1 MKHNTDYH
9 DFTPILTEI
18 EERPPNPLGTMFL
31 WTIIALMG
39 VVLLG
44 LYLVKVDVV
53 VTARGK
59 IIPLGDVKVVQPLE
73 TGVVTAIHVKEGDFV
88 RKGAVLLEIDPSL
101 DKADL
106 EGKERNLKFSR
117 LAMERI
123 NAVLSGNGFS
133 PPRQEHSPDV
143 IAAQV
148 QQYRA
153 QKAVY
158 VSTLQEKEKEYRETQ
173 SALNTLTEEI
183 RKLRNLLSI
192 TVEDERRQKAL
203 VEIGALAENRYREKM
218 KERINLEREMDVK
231 TGQSEQ
237 AATKLGRIKDEI
249 ETFKNS
255 FRERLLSEFSTN
267 MQGKNVLEAEV
278 SNLKFR
284 QEKKYIVS
292 PVAGYVHQLPVKTI
306 GGVVTTA
313 QPVVSLVPEKTP
325 LIVNAMVFNKDIG
338 FVKEGDRAVIKV
350 DTFDFQKYGTLEGLV
365 ETISPYSLEQKQNE
379 NSPARAALTTPEN
392 NTETG
397 GYPVYVKMVSEILTT
412 RDGVEYRVKPGM
424 SVTAEINVGKRR
436 VIEFF
441 LFPIIRYLDEGL
453 KVR

>member
-1 MKHNTDYH
+1 MKGDYH
-9 DFTPILTEI
+9 DFKPILTEI
-18 EERPPNPLGTMFL
+18 EERPANPLGAIFL
-31 WTIIALMG
+31 WTIIAFM
-39 VVLLG
+39 VVVMLG

-53 VTARGK
+53 VSARGK

-73 TGVVTAIHVKEGDFV
+73 TGVVTGIHVKEGDFV
-88 RKGAVLLEIDPSL
+88 TKGAILLEIDPSI

-106 EGKERNLKFSR
+106 EGKEKNLKFSR

-133 PPRQEHSPDV
+133 PHRKNYPPDV
-143 IAAQV
+143 VATQV
-148 QQYRA
+148 RRYSA

-158 VSTLQEKEKEYRETQ
+158 TSTLQEKEKEYREAQ
-173 SALNTLTEEI
+173 SMLNTVTEEI
-183 RKLRNLLSI
+183 KKLRDLLGI

-203 VEIGALAENRYREKM
+203 VEIGAMAENRYREKM
-218 KERINLEREMDVK
+218 KERMNLEREIDVK
-231 TGQSEQ
+231 GGQLEQ
-237 AATKLGRIKDEI
+237 AATKLERIKDEI

-255 FRERLLSEFSTN
+255 FKEKLLSEFSTN

-278 SNLKFR
+278 SNLRFK

-292 PVAGYVHQLPVKTI
+292 PVSGYVNQLPVKTI

-313 QPVVSLVPEKTP
+313 QPVVSLVPENTP
-325 LIVNAMVFNKDIG
+325 LLVNALVFNKDIG
-338 FVKEGDRAVIKV
+338 FVKEGQSCVIKV
-350 DTFDFQKYGTLEGLV
+350 DTFDFQKYGTVEGLV
-365 ETISPYSLEQKQNE
+365 QTVSPFSLDEKGNE
-379 NSPARAALTTPEN
+379 RESQEGNKAGS
-392 NTETG
+392 
-397 GYPVYVKMVSEILTT
+397 YPVYVKMISEKLFTK
-412 RDGVEYRVKPGM
+412 DGTEYSLKPGM

-441 LFPIIRYLDEGL
+441 LFPIIKYLDEGL

>member
-1 MKHNTDYH
+1 VKHNADYH

-31 WTIIALMG
+31 WTIIALMV

-88 RKGAVLLEIDPSL
+88 AKGAVLLEIDPSL

-106 EGKERNLKFSR
+106 ESKERNLKFSR

-148 QQYRA
+148 EHYRA

-158 VSTLQEKEKEYRETQ
+158 LSTLREKEKEYRETQ

-192 TVEDERRQKAL
+192 TIEDERRQKAL

-218 KERINLEREMDVK
+218 KERMNLERETDVK

-237 AATKLGRIKDEI
+237 AATKLDRIKDEI

-379 NSPARAALTTPEN
+379 NSPARAAAATPEN

-397 GYPVYVKMVSEILTT
+397 GYPVYVKMVTEILTT
-412 RDGVEYRVKPGM
+412 RDGAEYRVKPGM

-436 VIEFF
+436 AIEFF

>member
-1 MKHNTDYH
+1 
-9 DFTPILTEI
+9 
-18 EERPPNPLGTMFL
+18 
-31 WTIIALMG
+31 
-39 VVLLG
+39 
-44 LYLVKVDVV
+44 
-53 VTARGK
+53 
-59 IIPLGDVKVVQPLE
+59 
-73 TGVVTAIHVKEGDFV
+73 
-88 RKGAVLLEIDPSL
+88 
-101 DKADL
+101 
-106 EGKERNLKFSR
+106 
-117 LAMERI
+117 
-123 NAVLSGNGFS
+123 
-133 PPRQEHSPDV
+133 
-143 IAAQV
+143 
-148 QQYRA
+148 
-153 QKAVY
+153 
-158 VSTLQEKEKEYRETQ
+158 
-173 SALNTLTEEI
+173 
-183 RKLRNLLSI
+183 LSI

-218 KERINLEREMDVK
+218 KERMNLERETDVK
-231 TGQSEQ
+231 RGQSEQ
-237 AATKLGRIKDEI
+237 AATKRDRIKDEI

-284 QEKKYIVS
+284 QEKRYIVS

-325 LIVNAMVFNKDIG
+325 LIVNATVFNKDIG
-338 FVKEGDRAVIKV
+338 FVKEGHRAVIKV

-365 ETISPYSLEQKQNE
+365 ETISPSSIEENKNAANTNADARDLEKRNE
-379 NSPARAALTTPEN
+379 S
-392 NTETG
+392 G

-412 RDGVEYRVKPGM
+412 RDGTEYRVKPGM

>member
-1 MKHNTDYH
+1 VKHNADYH

-18 EERPPNPLGTMFL
+18 EERPPNPLGTIFL
-31 WTIIALMG
+31 WTIIALLG
-39 VVLLG
+39 AVLLG

-73 TGVVTAIHVKEGDFV
+73 TGVVTGIHVKEGDFV
-88 RKGAVLLEIDPSL
+88 TKGAVLLEIDPSL

-133 PPRQEHSPDV
+133 PLREEHSPDV
-143 IAAQV
+143 IAVQV
-148 QQYRA
+148 QQYSA

-158 VSTLQEKEKEYRETQ
+158 ASTLREKEKEYRETQ
-173 SALNTLTEEI
+173 TALNSLNEEI

-203 VEIGALAENRYREKM
+203 VEVGALSENRYREKI
-218 KERINLEREMDVK
+218 KERIHLEREIDVK
-231 TGQSEQ
+231 AGQSDQ
-237 AATKLGRIKDEI
+237 VATKLGRIKDTI

-255 FRERLLSEFSTN
+255 FREKLLAEFSTN

-284 QEKKYIVS
+284 QGKKYIVS

-313 QPVVSLVPEKTP
+313 QPVVSLVPENTP
-325 LIVNAMVFNKDIG
+325 LIVSATVFNKDIG
-338 FVKEGDRAVIKV
+338 FVKEGHRTVIKV
-350 DTFDFQKYGTLEGLV
+350 DTFDFQKYGTIEGLV
-365 ETISPYSLEQKQNE
+365 ETISPYSLEE
-379 NSPARAALTTPEN
+379 RHRESLPARAASTAQEN
-392 NTETG
+392 NTGTG
-397 GYPVYVKMVSEILTT
+397 SYPVYVKMVSETLQT
-412 RDGVEYRVKPGM
+412 RDGAEYRVKPGM

-441 LFPIIRYLDEGL
+441 LFPLIRYLDEGL

>member
-1 MKHNTDYH
+1 VKHNADYH
-9 DFTPILTEI
+9 DFKPILTEI

-31 WTIIALMG
+31 WTIIALMV

-59 IIPLGDVKVVQPLE
+59 IIPLGDVKVLQPLE
-73 TGVVTAIHVKEGDFV
+73 TGVVTGIHVKEGDFV
-88 RKGAVLLEIDPSL
+88 MKGAILLEIDPSI

-133 PPRQEHSPDV
+133 PPRKEYSPDV
-143 IAAQV
+143 IATQV
-148 QQYRA
+148 QQYKA

-218 KERINLEREMDVK
+218 KERMNLEREIDVK
-231 TGQSEQ
+231 KGQSEQ
-237 AATKLGRIKDEI
+237 AATKLERIKDEI

-255 FRERLLSEFSTN
+255 FREKLLSEFSTN

-278 SNLKFR
+278 SNLKFK
-284 QEKKYIVS
+284 QEKKYIIS

-313 QPVVSLVPEKTP
+313 QPVVSLVPENTP

-338 FVKEGDRAVIKV
+338 FVKEGQRTVIKV
-350 DTFDFQKYGTLEGLV
+350 DTFDFQKYGIIEGLV
-365 ETISPYSLEQKQNE
+365 ETISPSSIEENKNASNANTNARDLEKRNE
-379 NSPARAALTTPEN
+379 S
-392 NTETG
+392 G
-397 GYPVYVKMVSEILTT
+397 SYPVYVKMVSEILTT
-412 RDGVEYRVKPGM
+412 RDGAEYRVKPGM

>member
-1 MKHNTDYH
+1 MKDDYH
-9 DFTPILTEI
+9 DFKPILTEI
-18 EERPPNPLGTMFL
+18 EERPVNPLGAIFL
-31 WTIIALMG
+31 WTIIAFMV

-53 VTARGK
+53 VSARGK

-73 TGVVTAIHVKEGDFV
+73 TGVVTGIHVKEGDFV
-88 RKGAVLLEIDPSL
+88 TKGAILLEIDPSI

-106 EGKERNLKFSR
+106 EGKERNLKFSL

-133 PPRQEHSPDV
+133 PHRKNYPQDV
-143 IAAQV
+143 IATQV
-148 QQYRA
+148 LQYRA

-158 VSTLQEKEKEYRETQ
+158 TSTLQEKEKEYRETQ
-173 SALNTLTEEI
+173 STLNTLTEEI
-183 RKLRNLLSI
+183 KKLRDLLGI

-218 KERINLEREMDVK
+218 KERMNLEREIDVK
-231 TGQSEQ
+231 KGQSEQ
-237 AATKLGRIKDEI
+237 TATKLDRIKDEI

-255 FRERLLSEFSTN
+255 FREKLLSEFSTN

-278 SNLKFR
+278 SNLRFK
-284 QEKKYIVS
+284 QEKKYIIS
-292 PVAGYVHQLPVKTI
+292 PVSGYVHQLPVKTI

-313 QPVVSLVPEKTP
+313 QPVVSLVPENTP
-325 LIVNAMVFNKDIG
+325 LLVNALVFNKDIG
-338 FVKEGDRAVIKV
+338 FVKEGQSCVIKV
-350 DTFDFQKYGTLEGLV
+350 DTFDFQKYGTVEGLV
-365 ETISPYSLEQKQNE
+365 QTVNPFSLDEKGSERESQEGNK
-379 NSPARAALTTPEN
+379 A
-392 NTETG
+392 G
-397 GYPVYVKMVSEILTT
+397 GYPVYVKMISEKLLTK
-412 RDGVEYRVKPGM
+412 DGTEYSLKPGM

-441 LFPIIRYLDEGL
+441 LFPIIKYLDEGL

>member
-1 MKHNTDYH
+1 VKHNTDYH

-31 WTIIALMG
+31 WTIIALMV

-73 TGVVTAIHVKEGDFV
+73 TGVVTGIHVKEGDFV
-88 RKGAVLLEIDPSL
+88 MKGAVLLEIDPSL

-106 EGKERNLKFSR
+106 EGKERNLKFAR

-123 NAVLSGNGFS
+123 NAVLAGNGFS
-133 PPRQEHSPDV
+133 PPQKEYSTDV

-148 QQYRA
+148 EQYRA

-158 VSTLQEKEKEYRETQ
+158 TSTLQEKEKEYRETQ
-173 SALNTLTEEI
+173 SALNSLTEEI

-192 TVEDERRQKAL
+192 NVEDERRQKAL

-218 KERINLEREMDVK
+218 KERMNLEREIDVK
-231 TGQSEQ
+231 RGQSEQ
-237 AATKLGRIKDEI
+237 AATKLDRIKDEI

-255 FRERLLSEFSTN
+255 FREKLLSEFSTN

-292 PVAGYVHQLPVKTI
+292 PV
-306 GGVVTTA
+306 VTTA

-325 LIVNAMVFNKDIG
+325 LIVHAMVFNKDIG
-338 FVKEGDRAVIKV
+338 FVKEGDRTVIKV
-350 DTFDFQKYGTLEGLV
+350 DTFDFQKYGTLEGIV
-365 ETISPYSLEQKQNE
+365 ETISPYSLEQKHNE
-379 NSPARAALTTPEN
+379 NTPVWSSTATLGN

-412 RDGVEYRVKPGM
+412 RDGAEYRVKPGM

>member
-1 MKHNTDYH
+1 VKGDYH
-9 DFTPILTEI
+9 DFKPILTEI
-18 EERPPNPLGTMFL
+18 EERPANPLGAIFL
-31 WTIIALMG
+31 WTIIAFM
-39 VVLLG
+39 VVVMLG

-53 VTARGK
+53 VSARGK

-73 TGVVTAIHVKEGDFV
+73 TGVVTGIHVKEGDFV
-88 RKGAVLLEIDPSL
+88 TKGAILLEIDPSI

-106 EGKERNLKFSR
+106 EGKEKNLKFSR

-133 PPRQEHSPDV
+133 PHRKNYPPDV
-143 IAAQV
+143 VATQV
-148 QQYRA
+148 RRYSA

-158 VSTLQEKEKEYRETQ
+158 TSTLQEKEKEYREAQ
-173 SALNTLTEEI
+173 SMLNTVTEEI
-183 RKLRNLLSI
+183 KKLRDLLGI

-203 VEIGALAENRYREKM
+203 VEIGAMAENRYREKM
-218 KERINLEREMDVK
+218 KERMNLEREIDVK
-231 TGQSEQ
+231 GGQLEQ
-237 AATKLGRIKDEI
+237 AATKLERIKDEI

-255 FRERLLSEFSTN
+255 FKEKLLSEFSTN

-278 SNLKFR
+278 SNLRFK

-292 PVAGYVHQLPVKTI
+292 PVSGYVNQLPVKTI

-313 QPVVSLVPEKTP
+313 QPVVSLVPENTP
-325 LIVNAMVFNKDIG
+325 LLVNALVFNKDIG
-338 FVKEGDRAVIKV
+338 FVKEGQSCVIKV
-350 DTFDFQKYGTLEGLV
+350 DTFDFQKYGTVEGLV
-365 ETISPYSLEQKQNE
+365 QTVSPFSLDEKGNE
-379 NSPARAALTTPEN
+379 RESQEGNKAGS
-392 NTETG
+392 
-397 GYPVYVKMVSEILTT
+397 YPVYVKMISEKLFTK
-412 RDGVEYRVKPGM
+412 DGTEYSLKPGM

-441 LFPIIRYLDEGL
+441 LFPIIKYLDEGL